1 MLNWKSFVGT
11 VYYVAPEMLLG
22 SKIDRGCDFWA
33 LGIIINKMLTG
44 NYLFDEKNDLK
55 TFESIKTG
63 VY

>member
-1 MLNWKSFVGT
+1 
-11 VYYVAPEMLLG
+11 MLLG